1 MSGTN
6 DANLRVAM
14 NDIGIVKLPNGKHFI
29 LSVYLKNI
37 TEKQEDTEK
46 LIADI
51 TKATWDYFIKKD
63 RTN

>member
-1 MSGTN
+1 
-6 DANLRVAM
+6 M

-46 LIADI
+46 IIAAI
-51 TKATWDYFIKKD
+51 TKATWDYFVEK
-63 RTN
+63 N